1 MIAVDTIDLEVNWVE
16 IEEFTILEMMEVTT
30 VGAEQSTSC
39 LGTNVQTVLFQI
51 LE

>member
-1 MIAVDTIDLEVNWVE
+1 MIAVDMIDLEVNWVE
-16 IEEFTILEMMEVTT
+16 FTVLMMEVTT